1 MNPNFILLTDW
12 CFLGL
17 FGSMDSPTVALAQTR
32 HPVNLSAPMRLD
44 DFFQAFFAALRLQGV
59 KSIDVRGDRHQRR
72 FSKVADWLDR
82 HPEDAERLGICFF
95 PSPFNGRYADFDAE
109 LLKNQVGLL
118 GAKNPFYPGIDLQFT
133 PERAENILQ
142 QTGPENR
149 ALFSNLAK
157 AFREIE
163 ATVEA

>member
-1 MNPNFILLTDW
+1 
-12 CFLGL
+12 
-17 FGSMDSPTVALAQTR
+17 MDSPSAVLAHST
-32 HPVNLSAPMRLD
+32 HPANLAAPMRLD

-72 FSKVADWLDR
+72 FSQVAGWLDS

-133 PERAENILQ
+133 PERAEDILQ
-142 QTGPENR
+142 HTDPENR
-149 ALFSNLAK
+149 ELFGKLAR
-157 AFREIE
+157 AFREAE
-163 ATVEA
+163 AAAEA